1 MTTISNTLFDDSLC
15 RNVVVVVLFIV
26 TMSITVFSEVD
37 PVNTV
42 LFTVRILE
50 FIDKKQQ
57 TTTLPQK

>member
-15 RNVVVVVLFIV
+15 RNVVVLLFIV
-26 TMSITVFSEVD
+26 TISITVFSEVD